1 MKSTKAIS
9 IGESLAK
16 GRLATV
22 TGLTYYIYLPF
33 RKDGLPTKALSGMEE
48 EIFKNAAHANATKVF
63 VNWLLSRGR
72 TRGHVESARAG
83 NTGA

>member
-1 MKSTKAIS
+1 MRDHHRMKDTIKGLSIAGFFCLTNLGLFPLGVKVKSTKAIS

-33 RKDGLPTKALSGMEE
+33 RKVRW
-48 EIFKNAAHANATKVF
+48 IAN
-63 VNWLLSRGR
+63 
-72 TRGHVESARAG
+72 
-83 NTGA
+83 